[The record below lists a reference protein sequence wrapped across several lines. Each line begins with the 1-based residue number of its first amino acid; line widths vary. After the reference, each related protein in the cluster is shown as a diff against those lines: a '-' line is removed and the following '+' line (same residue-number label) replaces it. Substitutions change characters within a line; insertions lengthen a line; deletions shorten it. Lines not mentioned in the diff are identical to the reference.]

1 MKQDFCLNG
10 NQDTPTPTSSSEWR
24 MLNHEQKQ
32 EAIAKALS
40 TSSVFSEFF
49 LTNLSS
55 NGQDLY
61 VNCSRPLEVNERGG
75 LLLDLEKFLTEN
87 VDQGLRVWFEVTA
100 DKSKLRNLRGVSPV
114 QIEEVVT
121 DEQ

>member
-10 NQDTPTPTSSSEWR
+10 NQDTSTPTSSSEWR